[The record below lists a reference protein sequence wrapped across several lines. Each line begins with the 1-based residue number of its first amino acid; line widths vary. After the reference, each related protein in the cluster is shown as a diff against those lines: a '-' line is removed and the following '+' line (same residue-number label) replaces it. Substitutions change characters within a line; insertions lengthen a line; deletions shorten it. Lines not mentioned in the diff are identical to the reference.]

1 MTLVGVLDRLPVPFF
16 RTLQLT
22 VLVALFFALANLT
35 ACALNPVAH
44 AVTPEQKYNAALLTY
59 DAALEVALEILE
71 DPQAPTNLRTSVRAA
86 VLASGEVYTSA
97 QATFAEFKAA
107 KAAVAAGG
115 PGNALAVATANL
127 EQWTANLEATIGRLD
142 ALTQRN

>member
-1 MTLVGVLDRLPVPFF
+1 MKSLRALHVFNLA
-16 RTLQLT
+16 T
-22 VLVALFFALANLT
+22 VLALVSLLG
-35 ACALNPVAH
+35 ACALNPVAV
-44 AVTPEQKYNAALLTY
+44 AKTPEQKYNAALLSY

-71 DPQAPTNLRTSVRAA
+71 DPQAPTNIRTSLRAA

-115 PGNALAVATANL
+115 PGAQLDVATENL
-127 EQWTANLEATIGRLD
+127 AKWTADLEAVIGRLD
-142 ALTQRN
+142 ALTHRN